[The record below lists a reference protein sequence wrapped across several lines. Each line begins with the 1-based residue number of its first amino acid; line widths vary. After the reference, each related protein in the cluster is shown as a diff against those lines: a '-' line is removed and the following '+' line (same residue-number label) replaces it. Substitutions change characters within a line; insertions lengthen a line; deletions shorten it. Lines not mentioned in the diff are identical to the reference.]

1 MATTEPPAPFGRSR
15 SRTLTNSA
23 AEFVELRG
31 DETMGTELADLSPE
45 FVPELDRFLPRDEIT
60 QQDYF
65 VESQKRVE
73 KFKETLALFQKNLV
87 DRKVDRRYEIEIK
100 DANSYTLQDVLQI
113 AKIVQKKH
121 SDADQVHSCMGRLKK
136 FFHATGRN
144 ASTFKRLLTFV
155 PDDVYGSVICG
166 GFTVILGTLERLETL
181 RADMYTA
188 LDKIPVTLSRLH
200 ELLDVHYQSSKLKQ
214 YGDGVLVAI
223 FVLLELI
230 VRELSGSAAKKIFK
244 APFRG
249 GRYGH
254 TIDEATKSLEEAVKD
269 FEIEARICDSQRLG
283 RVDLVTRR
291 TLLTAAQI
299 ETETKKTGQGVTQ
312 LSHDFVDFTSRQE
325 HFAEQF
331 RADQAAGSQKILANT
346 EEVLDQLRQ
355 SQVEHQRHGAQV
367 QQNFYCFLT
376 SSPSFDSKTGAL
388 DTYQAQRRFIRE
400 LTPSSSFGAEEK
412 SLTEPMPFNDTD
424 KALVKSWIKVSG
436 NAQQITESDLRES
449 IGEITAREHDTAE
462 NTRTEHDRI
471 GFILTSSELSTW
483 LSAAESSLLVIQS
496 NTEVDEEHT
505 TSSYSSALLVSVIQ
519 KVKQFPVLWYFS
531 ASRVAAPYDK
541 ELRGATGLYISL
553 ITQLLHY
560 LRDRNTHV
568 ELQFLERVIRH
579 LKRGERKVRQLRR
592 AFQELIEQLPVG
604 AGLFI
609 IVDSIYKLQE
619 MEGDE
624 EVQDLLKFVRND
636 ERHIKLFVTDA
647 LSPRIIEPMKA
658 WMKKTQRGAEKKE
671 TTLSMNRV
679 CLLEV
684 PEDVDGYHT
693 EFNVSWIKEELQG
706 SVEKANSSQS
716 ASSAGS
722 EEE

>member
-1 MATTEPPAPFGRSR
+1 MATTEPPAPFGLSR

-31 DETMGTELADLSPE
+31 GETMGTELADLSPE

-87 DRKVDRRYEIEIK
+87 DRKVDRRYEIAIK

-144 ASTFKRLLTFV
+144 ASTFKRLLAFV

-181 RADMYTA
+181 RTDMYTA
-188 LDKIPVTLSRLH
+188 LDKIPVTLSHLH

-214 YGDGVLVAI
+214 YGDGVLVAV

-376 SSPSFDSKTGAL
+376 ASPSFDSKTGAL

-412 SLTEPMPFNDTD
+412 SLTESMAFNDTD
-424 KALVKSWIKVSG
+424 KALVKSWSKVSG

-462 NTRTEHDRI
+462 NTRAEHDRI

-483 LSAAESSLLVIQS
+483 LSAAESSLLVVQS

-531 ASRVAAPYDK
+531 ATRAAAPYDR

-553 ITQLLHY
+553 ITQLLSY
-560 LRDRNTHV
+560 LWDRNTHV

-592 AFQELIEQLPVG
+592 AFQELTEQLPVG

-619 MEGDE
+619 TDGDE
-624 EVQDLLKFVRND
+624 EVQDLLKLVRND

-647 LSPRIIEPMKA
+647 LSPRIIEPMTA
-658 WMKKTQRGAEKKE
+658 WMKKTQRRAEKRA
-671 TTLSMNRV
+671 TTPPMNRV

-706 SVEKANSSQS
+706 SVEKANPSQS
-716 ASSAGS
+716 GSVGS